1 MATNNNRET
10 TGWVGWVYFAALL
23 LLFTGIFHLISGFTA
38 LLNDTFFVVGPE
50 NLVLF
55 DFTTWG
61 WVHLLLGLF
70 LICTGVALFGG
81 SSWARI
87 VAVVLTS
94 LNFIVQFAFLGAYPI
109 WSIIIM
115 ILDLVALYALIV
127 HGAEVRDE

>member
-1 MATNNNRET
+1 MAVNNSNQV

-70 LICTGVALFGG
+70 LVCTGVALFGG
-81 SSWARI
+81 SAWARV

-94 LNFIVQFAFLGAYPI
+94 INFIVQFAFLEAYPL

-115 ILDLVALYALIV
+115 ILDLVVLYALIV
-127 HGAEVRDE
+127 HGSEAKE